1 MTCSHPFSRFKINY
15 SFFLFKIC
23 VRLVSRA
30 FTHTC
35 FLTWPPDLS
44 PVHHHT
50 WISFS
55 AAQTKKLSQ
64 EKNNNAAAESP
75 RQMAGYNYWEIT
87 EKHPGKKHIRHSTLW
102 SLVHKK
108 LSKYHFKNHRL
119 FFSLFFF
126 WSCSD
131 WRSHRGKLAGVQVIC
146 EYRNQTLTSI
156 TTKTRL
162 VRVREQGTKSSSF
175 SRSCPGTD
183 EWWMWISSSTVRS
196 ADVISRA

>member
-1 MTCSHPFSRFKINY
+1 MDSCFHPLVAYNSFLPLIMLSDLARGSPFRMTSMSSWHALIRFLVLKITHFKINY

-55 AAQTKKLSQ
+55 AAHTKILSQ
-64 EKNNNAAAESP
+64 EKNNNTAAESP

-119 FFSLFFF
+119 FFSFFSF
-126 WSCSD
+126 F
-131 WRSHRGKLAGVQVIC
+131 
-146 EYRNQTLTSI
+146 
-156 TTKTRL
+156 L
-162 VRVREQGTKSSSF
+162 VLLWLK
-175 SRSCPGTD
+175 
-183 EWWMWISSSTVRS
+183 IS
-196 ADVISRA
+196 